1 MGRLGDFITSLDIF
15 GHPIGINYR
24 GEGTFKT
31 LLGSFCTVL
40 ITVLMT
46 INTVTLTTAYRD
58 NSKLERSTQQTTY
71 VPFDESAFN
80 FTDYQT
86 EINISFVGNYPPKDI
101 GMFNLYQNK
110 GCLFAEITYNITA
123 CKESGRIV

>member
-86 EINISFVGNYPPKDI
+86 EITITISNLPKDI
-101 GMFNLYQNK
+101 GMVNLYQNK
-110 GCLFAEITYNITA
+110 GCQIFEISYNITA
-123 CKESGRIV
+123 CKESGRMV

>member
-31 LLGSFCTVL
+31 LLGSFCTVV

-46 INTVTLTTAYRD
+46 INTVTLMTAHRD
-58 NSKLERSTQQTTY
+58 NSKLET
-71 VPFDESAFN
+71 SA
-80 FTDYQT
+80 
-86 EINISFVGNYPPKDI
+86 K
-101 GMFNLYQNK
+101 
-110 GCLFAEITYNITA
+110 
-123 CKESGRIV
+123 